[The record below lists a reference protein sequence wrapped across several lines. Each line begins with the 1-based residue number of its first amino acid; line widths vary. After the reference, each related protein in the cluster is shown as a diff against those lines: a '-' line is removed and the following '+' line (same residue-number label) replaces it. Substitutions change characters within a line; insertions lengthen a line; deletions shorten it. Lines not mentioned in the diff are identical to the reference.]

1 MPLYTTNEDSEP
13 NGQRGLPL
21 SFTRADFK
29 DVLVSQILDT
39 GRIEK
44 DFGKI
49 HLLID
54 KLFQNEDDLEQQNS
68 HLFHLKLSLILSA
81 MVQMKNSLVKYLD
94 YEINDENPDKN
105 LSLGLTQ

>member
-1 MPLYTTNEDSEP
+1 MELRQKQIA
-13 NGQRGLPL
+13 QRGLPP
-21 SFTRADFK
+21 SFTHADFN
-29 DVLVSQILDT
+29 DVLVMQILDT
-39 GRIEK
+39 DSIEK

-54 KLFQNEDDLEQQNS
+54 KLFQNEEDLEQQNS
-68 HLFHLKLSLILSA
+68 YLFHVRLSLLISA

-105 LSLGLTQ
+105 LNLGLTQ